1 MLTIEI
7 EEGREARVY
16 TEIDIGL
23 GQKEFP
29 PPWELLRGGGK
40 FWTVNSKHLASWI
53 SGNYFKGTNTA
64 QLPCKYY
71 FYLFYPS
78 NKTSSKKH
86 VLKIFIILLVSI

>member
-29 PPWELLRGGGK
+29 PPWELLGGGAN
-40 FWTVNSKHLASWI
+40 FEL
-53 SGNYFKGTNTA
+53 
-64 QLPCKYY
+64 
-71 FYLFYPS
+71 
-78 NKTSSKKH
+78 
-86 VLKIFIILLVSI
+86 